1 MTELRPHTDRGR
13 SAVSAAWGVPEA
25 RQRLLLGGLLLD
37 PARDVDSY
45 CGLSHEAVVKLWPVA
60 ECSAR

>member
-1 MTELRPHTDRGR
+1 MRPKAKLTKEMLH
-13 SAVSAAWGVPEA
+13 
-25 RQRLLLGGLLLD
+25 GLMSHHFDGTWFD